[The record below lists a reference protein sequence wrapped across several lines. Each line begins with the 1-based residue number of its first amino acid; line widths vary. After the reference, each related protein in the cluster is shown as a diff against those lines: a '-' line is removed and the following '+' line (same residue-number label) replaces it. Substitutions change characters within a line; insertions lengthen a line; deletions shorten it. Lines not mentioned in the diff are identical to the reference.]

1 MFNVSDWPFCLPFV
15 PKCCVKCAF
24 HDVFAILWLD
34 TISQSLDFKQVSPP
48 GCTFFCSCR
57 LHSSSCWLTELC
69 DFSRRAMAVSNCG
82 LLLWCLLEHSCYQHQ
97 RLALVNVFHHFLC
110 IYLYLFSSLAL
121 YSFFRWYFNSIFK
134 KDYAF
139 FSFPF
144 LASLCFFLPFFLSV
158 LIVYGS
164 LSLFLS
170 FSCLRSCVL
179 VSGFVFISLFLYFS
193 FLYLKIL
200 IERRVS

>member
-144 LASLCFFLPFFLSV
+144 LASLCFFCP
-158 LIVYGS
+158 
-164 LSLFLS
+164 S
-170 FSCLRSCVL
+170 FYRFSSCMVP
-179 VSGFVFISLFLYFS
+179 FLYF
-193 FLYLKIL
+193 FLFPAYGPVFLSLVLFLFRCFFIFLSCIWKY
-200 IERRVS
+200 